1 MGSWYKTCGLSNLH
15 ITPGTPTYV
24 FVLEKNKDDND
35 HCYSTSLYR
44 PLLLPFES
52 EYNDYGGGENS
63 KGPAYNL
70 IMDCIK
76 RHLHEMPLGENKYH
90 DIAVTKEGF
99 NEQMFFD
106 AAHENRLFRIGSVDN
121 PVPLTFTMFRKDVV
135 DHILEDRVIEEYVGG
150 GKGTH
155 GWDNNYI
162 RYGFKDIVADI
173 RPLLNEAMEM
183 ISGMDEEDRA
193 WKTSSGFEY
202 MFQYGHPNKAYKC
215 MQGDSYRY
223 SRIVDM
229 KRVISKG
236 LTIGTLEAINTLET
250 ILTEHVKAAFI
261 DGFMHAARKTW
272 IPGGHEGSQQTSGG
286 ALRLLSNATL
296 AVLDRERAEWLAD
309 NDVPEEEYEE

>member
-1 MGSWYKTCGLSNLH
+1 MGSWYKTCGLSSLH
-15 ITPGTPTYV
+15 ITPGTPVYV
-24 FVLEKNKDDND
+24 FVMEKSRDDSN
-35 HCYSTSLYR
+35 CYSTSLYS

-63 KGPAYNL
+63 HGVAYDL
-70 IMDCIK
+70 IMEGIK

-99 NEQMFFD
+99 NEQMFFE
-106 AAHENRLFRIGSVDN
+106 AAHENRLYRIGSVDN

-135 DHILEDRVIEEYVGG
+135 DHILENRIIEEYVGD
-150 GKGTH
+150 GKGTC
-155 GWDNNYI
+155 GWNNNYI
-162 RYGFKDIVADI
+162 RYSFKDIVADI
-173 RPLLNEAMEM
+173 RPLLNEAMDMLAE
-183 ISGMDEEDRA
+183 MDEDTRA
-193 WKTSSGFEY
+193 FKVASGFEY
-202 MFQYGHPNKAYKC
+202 MFQYGHPNRAYKW
-215 MQGDSYRY
+215 MATDSYRY

-236 LTIGTLEAINTLET
+236 LTIGTLEAINKLEA
-250 ILTEHVKAAFI
+250 ILVEYLKAAFI
-261 DGFMHAARKTW
+261 DGFMHSARKTW